1 LVITHVGYQTIET
14 KVGKGQTDFSISL
27 KQSDNTLGEV
37 VVTAMDIKRNPRSL
51 GYSAQK
57 LAGTE
62 IQQTQRENF
71 LNSLQGR
78 VAGASINPTG
88 GQAGASTQIV
98 LRGFNSLSLSNQP
111 LFVVDGIIIDNSTM
125 NETSNGGTAL
135 GLASDRPNRNND
147 YTNRI
152 ADLNPS
158 DIESMTVLK
167 GPEAAA
173 LYGTQA
179 SGGAIVITTRKAV
192 VGKIAITYDN
202 SFRIQQMTRHA
213 ELNNDFAPG
222 SNGVPAANFSST
234 SGSYFGPRYPPLTPE
249 YDNID
254 HFFRTGFAQTHNLSA
269 DYGFKDV
276 GFRFSGS
283 YFDQNSVVPEH
294 TYKKYNFRLANTTK
308 IGKTIEISQSS

>member
-1 LVITHVGYQTIET
+1 MRKLLRVMILPIIILLCSPKAHAQEKIITGKILGPSGQPLTGATIKVKGANRAAQTDTSGNYRIQAAEGQTLVITHVGYQTIET
-14 KVGKGQTDFSISL
+14 KVGKWQTDFSISL

-152 ADLNPS
+152 ADL
-158 DIESMTVLK
+158 
-167 GPEAAA
+167 
-173 LYGTQA
+173 
-179 SGGAIVITTRKAV
+179 
-192 VGKIAITYDN
+192 
-202 SFRIQQMTRHA
+202 
-213 ELNNDFAPG
+213 
-222 SNGVPAANFSST
+222 
-234 SGSYFGPRYPPLTPE
+234 
-249 YDNID
+249 
-254 HFFRTGFAQTHNLSA
+254 
-269 DYGFKDV
+269 
-276 GFRFSGS
+276 
-283 YFDQNSVVPEH
+283 
-294 TYKKYNFRLANTTK
+294 
-308 IGKTIEISQSS
+308 